1 MDQLWPRTPHEA
13 ATRTVG
19 DAELEALY
27 DYPEPLERPWVQ
39 ANFIASADG
48 AASVEGSSAGLSH
61 PVDRRVF
68 GLGRDLA
75 DVVLAGVG
83 TVLAENYAGVKP
95 SARRLERRARLG
107 LAEVPPVAV
116 VSSNCAI
123 PPTARVLVETSVP
136 PIVLTCQAAP
146 PDRVDALRDAGAEV
160 ITAGE
165 DTVDLATALDALRD
179 RSLYRI
185 DCEGGPR
192 LFAAML
198 AADLIDQLCLTV
210 APLATGAGAGR
221 IAAGPPAEHLRRFEL
236 ASVLHQDG
244 YLLLRYRR
252 PAGDHGN

>member
-1 MDQLWPRTPHEA
+1 MTPHEA

-19 DAELEALY
+19 DADLEALY
-27 DYPEPLERPWVQ
+27 AYPEPLERPWVQ
-39 ANFIASADG
+39 ANFIASVDG
-48 AASVEGSSAGLSH
+48 AASVEGGSSGLSH

-75 DVVLAGVG
+75 DVVLAGAG

-107 LAEVPPVAV
+107 LAEVPPIAV
-116 VSSNCAI
+116 VSNSCAI
-123 PPTARVLVETSVP
+123 PPTSRVMVETSVP

-146 PDRVDALRDAGAEV
+146 PERADALRGAGAEV

-165 DTVDLATALDALRD
+165 HGVDLVTALDALRD
-179 RSLYRI
+179 RGFYRI

-192 LFAAML
+192 LFAGML

-210 APLATGAGAGR
+210 APLATGAGADR
-221 IAAGPPAEHLRRFEL
+221 IAAGTPAEHLHRFEL
-236 ASVLHQDG
+236 ASVLHEDG
-244 YLLLRYRR
+244 FLLLRYRR
-252 PAGDHGN
+252 PAADHGT